1 MPKIAVVRRDLPP
14 TLSAVVRLGVALAGI
29 GIAIL
34 SISVILGVDAWT
46 VTERVVGTFLRPDM
60 IRYLIVFLP
69 VGLGLAV
76 AYHAR
81 LWNLG
86 AEGQIVMGAVA
97 AAYVAL
103 FTPLGEIRVV
113 GPLAALL
120 AASLA
125 GALWALLP
133 GILRAYLNVN
143 EAITTL
149 MMNYVAYSLC
159 NYLVYGPWRGRR
171 VYGYPETDLIP
182 DASKLQWVH
191 GYSFS
196 PWSLVIAI
204 AFVPVIYLFLYKTR
218 IGTALRGYGSNPAA
232 VELSGLSGTRLIIL
246 AFFVSGA
253 LAGLVGG
260 NEILM
265 YHRKLVPGEKI
276 GAGMGFVS
284 IMVAWLADLNPAL
297 MPLSAYYVSA
307 LHYLRMVMQVGE
319 LTEPVARFFIGLVFM
334 LLLVSIFVSKYKVV
348 IRK

>member
-1 MPKIAVVRRDLPP
+1 MPKIAVIRRDLRPA
-14 TLSAVVRLGVALAGI
+14 LSIAVRLGVALAGI
-29 GIAIL
+29 GVAIL
-34 SISVILGVDAWT
+34 SISILLGVDAWT
-46 VTERVVGTFLRPDM
+46 VTKRILNTFLKPDL
-60 IRYLIVFLP
+60 IRYFIVFLP

-86 AEGQIVMGAVA
+86 AEGQIVIGAVA
-97 AAYVAL
+97 ATYIAL
-103 FTPLGEIRVV
+103 FTPLGGIPVV
-113 GPLAALL
+113 GPVTALL

-133 GILRAYLNVN
+133 GLLRAYLNVN

-149 MMNYVAYSLC
+149 MMNYVAYSFC
-159 NYLVYGPWRGRR
+159 NYLVYGPWRGRK

-182 DASKLQWVH
+182 DASKLYWIQ

-196 PWSLVIAI
+196 LWSLLIAL
-204 AFVPVIYLFLYKTR
+204 AFIPVVYLFLYKTR
-218 IGTALRGYGSNPAA
+218 IGTAIRGFGSSPAA
-232 VELSGLSGTRLIIL
+232 VEISGVSGTKLIIL
-246 AFFVSGA
+246 AFFISGA

-307 LHYLRMVMQVGE
+307 LHYLRMIMQMGE
-319 LTEPVARFFIGLVFM
+319 LTEPVVRFFIGMIFM
-334 LLLVSIFVSKYKVV
+334 LLLVSIFISKYKVV
-348 IRK
+348 IKK